1 MTNHNHHHQKK
12 LWPIKQKDLGVNG
25 GGGGNAEEQGGA
37 VGSEEPATCEAPEKP
52 NLPSEMDVALCCRL
66 LVHCFTIY
74 TIQTDLIC

>member
-37 VGSEEPATCEAPEKP
+37 VGSEEPATCEAPEKQ
-52 NLPSEMDVALCCRL
+52 NLK
-66 LVHCFTIY
+66 T
-74 TIQTDLIC
+74 